1 VLYLD
6 TSALVQLVFAQA
18 ESAALDRLV
27 AGLPVAASALSRV
40 ELRRVALRADPRQ
53 IAACEELMESCFEVL
68 LTPAVLDRAG
78 GIQPASLRSLD
89 AILVASALVLGDELE
104 SFVAYDD
111 RLLAA
116 AQDLRLPT
124 SSPR

>member
-1 VLYLD
+1 MFYLD
-6 TSALVQLVFAQA
+6 TSALVKLVFAEA
-18 ESAALDRLV
+18 ESAALDRFV

-40 ELRRVALRADPRQ
+40 ELLRVGLRADPRQ
-53 IAACEELMESCFEVL
+53 TAACEELLESCFEVS

-89 AILVASALVLGDELE
+89 AIHLSSALVLGDELQ
-104 SFVAYDD
+104 SFVAYDA

-116 AQDLRLPT
+116 AQDLQLPT